1 MKSGRQRREEIK
13 AERKRRNAKRNSPQ
27 AKPRQ
32 AARPV
37 GNVPVNEQALASYK
51 SYGTPAFVM
60 GGYYQNIP
68 FRCQGCGKDEI
79 WTAMQQKWWYEVAK
93 GYVYSTASLCRP
105 CRKKEQARRTE
116 ARRVHLEGIERKKH
130 SKQHR

>member
-1 MKSGRQRREEIK
+1 MKSGKQRRLEI
-13 AERKRRNAKRNSPQ
+13 RNRRAKRG
-27 AKPRQ
+27 
-32 AARPV
+32 ARLRERELQQKIRPLERA
-37 GNVPVNEQALASYK
+37 PVNVEALASYK

-60 GGYYQNIP
+60 RGYYQNIP

-93 GYVYSTASLCRP
+93 GYVYSTASLYRP

>member
-1 MKSGRQRREEIK
+1 MKSGKQRRLEI
-13 AERKRRNAKRNSPQ
+13 RNRRAKRG
-27 AKPRQ
+27 
-32 AARPV
+32 ARLRERELQQKIRPLERA
-37 GNVPVNEQALASYK
+37 PVNVEALASYK

-60 GGYYQNIP
+60 RGYYQNIP

>member
-1 MKSGRQRREEIK
+1 MKSGKQRRLEI
-13 AERKRRNAKRNSPQ
+13 RNRRAKRG
-27 AKPRQ
+27 
-32 AARPV
+32 ARLRERELQQKIRPLERA
-37 GNVPVNEQALASYK
+37 PVNVEALASYK

-60 GGYYQNIP
+60 RGYYQNIP

-93 GYVYSTASLCRP
+93 GYVYSTASLCSP

-116 ARRVHLEGIERKKH
+116 AQRVHLEGIERKKH

>member
-1 MKSGRQRREEIK
+1 MKSGKQRRLEI
-13 AERKRRNAKRNSPQ
+13 RNRRAKRG
-27 AKPRQ
+27 
-32 AARPV
+32 ARLRERELQQKIRPLERA
-37 GNVPVNEQALASYK
+37 PVNVEALASYK

-60 GGYYQNIP
+60 RGYYQNIP
-68 FRCQGCGKDEI
+68 FRCRGCGKDEI

>member
-1 MKSGRQRREEIK
+1 MKSGKQRRLEI
-13 AERKRRNAKRNSPQ
+13 RNRRAKRG
-27 AKPRQ
+27 
-32 AARPV
+32 ARLRERELQQKIRPLERA
-37 GNVPVNEQALASYK
+37 PVNVEALASYK

-60 GGYYQNIP
+60 RGYYQNIP

-93 GYVYSTASLCRP
+93 GYVYSTASFCRP